1 MGAGDSVIECALVEI
16 QQTHEPKKGSR
27 WRRIFKQAGKSGT
40 APRLRSLIQLSL
52 RSFAA
57 LLGLGLLGYLVFRSG
72 PGTVWK
78 QLQTVGWGFALVI
91 LLGGLS
97 QLAKTCAWR
106 QAFTCDIRGLSW
118 SRSFVAQLISD
129 AIGQFGVAGKVVG
142 EGMRISLLGRAVP
155 LSNAL
160 SAGAIDGALHTFTAV
175 LVTVSGIS
183 ATLLFAP
190 ISGTWRVYAVL
201 LVAVLI
207 SAAILA
213 AVSVRNRWQLV
224 GHATR
229 AIGRLP
235 RLHTWVSGKQ
245 PIIDSAENNLLS
257 FRDEAPAAFWAT
269 LIFNFLWHMLAILE
283 VYIILRFM
291 GARVALG
298 GAFIVE
304 ALTKVINLVG
314 AFNPGNFGTYEGG
327 NMLIAKIFGVTGT
340 AGLTLAL
347 CRRARTV
354 FWAGVG
360 AMCMIVMKKAEAPK
374 TIAAKL
380 DPAAEP
386 PTANKA
392 REYSLHGN
400 RDLRIAPCVT
410 REVRVP
416 DFLVVPRFV
425 AEPHI
430 RNDLLCAVFGIAVHT
445 CCLVRYFQEPSS
457 KNSSAPRRAPRM
469 TEQTP

>member
-1 MGAGDSVIECALVEI
+1 MQVGSWEISEINAFKRTSRLAIHLLFLNVQVRKSTGNGESDMGAGNSVIECALMGI
-16 QQTHEPKKGSR
+16 QQTHKPKKARR
-27 WRRIFKQAGKSGT
+27 WRRILKLARKGGS
-40 APRLRSLIQLSL
+40 APRLQSLIQLSL
-52 RSFAA
+52 RFFAA

-72 PGTVWK
+72 PGAVWK
-78 QLQTVGWGFALVI
+78 QLQAVGWGFALVI

-106 QAFTCDIRGLSW
+106 QAFTCDISGLSW
-118 SRSFVAQLISD
+118 SRSFVAQLIAD
-129 AIGQFGVAGKVVG
+129 GIGQFGVAGKVVG
-142 EGMRISLLGRAVP
+142 EGTRISLLGRAVP
-155 LSNAL
+155 VSSAL
-160 SAGAIDGALHTFTAV
+160 SAGAIDGGLHMFTAV
-175 LVTVSGIS
+175 LVTVSGIT
-183 ATLLFAP
+183 ATLLLAP
-190 ISGTWRVYAVL
+190 LSGTWRVYAVL

-207 SAAILA
+207 SAVILA

-224 GHATR
+224 AHATR

-245 PIIDSAENNLLS
+245 PIIDSAEDNLLS

-269 LIFNFLWHMLAILE
+269 LIFNLLWHMLAVLE

-291 GARVALG
+291 GARVAVG

-354 FWAGVG
+354 FWAALG
-360 AMCMIVMKKAEAPK
+360 AMCMIVMKKAEAPSRNQK
-374 TIAAKL
+374 
-380 DPAAEP
+380 
-386 PTANKA
+386 
-392 REYSLHGN
+392 GN
-400 RDLRIAPCVT
+400 SGLGMDGRLKP
-410 REVRVP
+410 
-416 DFLVVPRFV
+416 LVEKRQ
-425 AEPHI
+425 
-430 RNDLLCAVFGIAVHT
+430 C
-445 CCLVRYFQEPSS
+445 
-457 KNSSAPRRAPRM
+457 
-469 TEQTP
+469 